1 MKLNGLIEE
10 QISIS
15 RLEKQLPSDIIA
27 AIVVEYEEI
36 EEVRSTVSVI
46 LTTSDEFQTDSEG
59 SVDDQGD
66 DMNKILHDE
75 VDRQV
80 AERLEREEQRF
91 TKETERLDDE
101 IMRAR
106 IEVNELETEI

>member
-1 MKLNGLIEE
+1 
-10 QISIS
+10 
-15 RLEKQLPSDIIA
+15 
-27 AIVVEYEEI
+27 
-36 EEVRSTVSVI
+36 
-46 LTTSDEFQTDSEG
+46 
-59 SVDDQGD
+59 
-66 DMNKILHDE
+66 MNKILHDE